1 MYSLVFE
8 KNFTKHYAKLSK
20 SERAAVDNKL
30 RMLAADPW
38 HPSLRTKKIQSTEEF
53 ECSVNMDIRIAFVFD
68 GDTIVVLLDIDHHD
82 KLLRRRVR

>member
-1 MYSLVFE
+1 
-8 KNFTKHYAKLSK
+8 
-20 SERAAVDNKL
+20 
-30 RMLAADPW
+30 MLAADPW

-82 KLLRRRVR
+82 KASSPQGSVSSGCNLDI

>member
-1 MYSLVFE
+1 MYSLAFE
-8 KNFTKHYAKLSK
+8 KTFTKRYAKLSK
-20 SERAAVDNKL
+20 SERNAVDNKL

-68 GDTIVVLLDIDHHD
+68 GDTIIVLLDVDHHD
-82 KLLRRRVR
+82 KLLHRRVR